1 MMKNREFF
9 PKEEKNNS
17 SLFQKERKIF
27 SPTPFQKY
35 IVCYSLFN
43 FLIFFFNFSGR
54 SETALC
60 TDWLCGHVMSE
71 KKLCFLGGPKFSGT
85 VQS

>member
-17 SLFQKERKIF
+17 SLFQKERKKF
-27 SPTPFQKY
+27 FPTTFQKY

-43 FLIFFFNFSGR
+43 FLIFFFFNFSGR

-60 TDWLCGHVMSE
+60 TD
-71 KKLCFLGGPKFSGT
+71 
-85 VQS
+85 

>member
-17 SLFQKERKIF
+17 SLFQKERKF
-27 SPTPFQKY
+27 FFPTTFQKY

-43 FLIFFFNFSGR
+43 FLIFFF
-54 SETALC
+54 
-60 TDWLCGHVMSE
+60 
-71 KKLCFLGGPKFSGT
+71 FLTFQAGVRQLY
-85 VQS
+85 VQIDFAAM